1 VNERGERIGVNEAL
15 FREVNEQIE
24 QLNLRSPGRGPAT
37 MQIVCECGS
46 ATCVERFEVELEE
59 YERAR
64 KDPRRFLVV
73 PGHEI
78 PDVEIV
84 IERNDAYVVVEKND
98 AEAEQIAEET
108 DPRRE

>member
-1 VNERGERIGVNEAL
+1 MNDRGKRIGVNEAL

-24 QLNLRSPGRGPAT
+24 QLNLRSASRGPET
-37 MQIVCECGS
+37 MQVVCECGN
-46 ATCVERFEVELEE
+46 ATCIERFEIELQE
-59 YERAR
+59 YERTR

-84 IERNDAYVVVEKND
+84 IERNDAYVVVEKNE
-98 AEAEQIAEET
+98 AEAEEIAEET